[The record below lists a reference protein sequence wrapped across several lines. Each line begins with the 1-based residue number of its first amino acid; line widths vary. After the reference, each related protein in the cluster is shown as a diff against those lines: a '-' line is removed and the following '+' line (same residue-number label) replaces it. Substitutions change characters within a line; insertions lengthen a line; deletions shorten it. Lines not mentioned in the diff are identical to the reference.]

1 MGIGLIVVIAVAVII
16 ILGAIVVFNSLVRG
30 RNMVREAWSGIDVQL
45 KRRHDLIPNIV
56 ETVKGYA
63 AHEREAFEQVAELRT
78 EGLRSDDVKERSDS
92 ENALTKSIKTLF
104 AVAEAYPELKA
115 NENFLKLQDALV
127 EVEDNIQYAR
137 RYYNGT
143 VRDFNIRCEAF
154 PSNIIA
160 GLFGFRRQEY
170 FEVELASERVAPE
183 LDLSESGQ

>member
-1 MGIGLIVVIAVAVII
+1 MGIGLII
-16 ILGAIVVFNSLVRG
+16 AIVVAAIVIVGAVIVFNGFVRG
-30 RNMVREAWSGIDVQL
+30 KNLVREAWSGIDVQL

-63 AHEREAFEQVAELRT
+63 THEREAFEKVAELRT
-78 EGLRSDDVKERSDS
+78 EGLRSDNVKVRSDS
-92 ENALTKSIKTLF
+92 ENALTASIKTLF
-104 AVAEAYPELKA
+104 AVAEAYPDLKA
-115 NENFLKLQDALV
+115 NENFLKLQDALI

-160 GLFGFRRQEY
+160 GIFGFRRQEY
-170 FEVELASERVAPE
+170 FEIELASERSAPE
-183 LDLSESGQ
+183 LKLSGAG

>member
-1 MGIGLIVVIAVAVII
+1 MGIGLIIAIAAAAI
-16 ILGAIVVFNSLVRG
+16 ILIGAIVIFNGFIRG
-30 RNMVREAWSGIDVQL
+30 KNLVREAWSGIDVQL

-63 AHEREAFEQVAELRT
+63 THEREAFEQVAELRT
-78 EGLRSDDVKERSDS
+78 EGLRSDNVKVRSDS
-92 ENALTKSIKTLF
+92 ENALTESIKTLF
-104 AVAEAYPELKA
+104 AVAEAYPDLKA
-115 NENFLKLQDALV
+115 NENFMKLQDALI

-143 VRDFNIRCEAF
+143 VRDFNIRVEAF

-170 FEVELASERVAPE
+170 FEVELASERSVPE
-183 LDLSESGQ
+183 LKLSDAGE

>member
-1 MGIGLIVVIAVAVII
+1 M
-16 ILGAIVVFNSLVRG
+16 
-30 RNMVREAWSGIDVQL
+30 
-45 KRRHDLIPNIV
+45 
-56 ETVKGYA
+56 
-63 AHEREAFEQVAELRT
+63 
-78 EGLRSDDVKERSDS
+78 
-92 ENALTKSIKTLF
+92 
-104 AVAEAYPELKA
+104 
-115 NENFLKLQDALV
+115 KLQDALV